1 MKNPT
6 VCKSSGRTMSV
17 LKSLLVLERAD
28 FKLISNGVKL
38 QHRCKM
44 IRQFIVGHGITWAP
58 EGKRRGRPKSTW
70 RCTVD
75 KERQEVGWQIWDK
88 VQTIVANVI

>member
-28 FKLISNGVKL
+28 LKLISNGVKL

-44 IRQFIVGHGITWAP
+44 IRQFIVRHGITWAP